1 MKCDEL
7 IAEKLSGESF
17 GCEGGIYEVYGKEE
31 VDAAIAELEEAL
43 KIKDDLLIENGHEI
57 GSLMAE
63 NERLEEENR
72 KLVFALSEAVQ
83 KQGFRNL
90 NIPESLVKSMEKIAE
105 VRGENE
111 KYIEQLRG
119 EVSKWH
125 KAYDAL
131 LVERN
136 AIAHELHKIK
146 KTMTEGA

>member
-7 IAEKLSGESF
+7 KFERLGDANETYPASTLVIRKQF
-17 GCEGGIYEVYGKEE
+17 

-43 KIKDDLLIENGHEI
+43 KIKDDLLIENGHKI

-63 NERLEEENR
+63 NDRLKEENK

-90 NIPESLVKSMEKIAE
+90 NIPESMTKLMEKIAE
-105 VRGENE
+105 VRGEKQ

-136 AIAHELHKIK
+136 SLAHELHNIK